1 MPGISE
7 SMENR
12 SGMAAA
18 GRQLTMA
25 GGMLVGDGSPACQG
39 PFLRQE
45 ASEVLPRLAV
55 LRTTTDSRLVG
66 RRFTLLPSQS
76 EMISGLPS

>member
-45 ASEVLPRLAV
+45 ASLVWRCPAR
-55 LRTTTDSRLVG
+55 RQTQDSLDAG
-66 RRFTLLPSQS
+66 SRFSQARAR
-76 EMISGLPS
+76 